1 MGREGSQ
8 QIVFVV
14 VVRLHSLTACMEY
27 LASVELQ
34 ELCSAL
40 EICHLG

>member
-14 VVRLHSLTACMEY
+14 VARWHSRSIMCRYGIAGVY
-27 LASVELQ
+27 
-34 ELCSAL
+34 
-40 EICHLG
+40 